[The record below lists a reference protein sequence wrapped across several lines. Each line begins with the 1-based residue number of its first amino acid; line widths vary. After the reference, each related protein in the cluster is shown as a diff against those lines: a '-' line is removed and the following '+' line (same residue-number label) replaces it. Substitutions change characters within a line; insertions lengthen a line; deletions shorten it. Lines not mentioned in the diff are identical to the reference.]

1 MGIVAR
7 LSAALILTGVAVSGT
22 SPAMAGV
29 PEGIAALDRF
39 DYRAA
44 MSEFSD
50 AASMGDA
57 EGQYQLGLLYML
69 GHGGIQQDYGRAA
82 QWFQRA
88 AGTGHPR
95 AMYMLANL
103 YATGNG
109 VERNYDE
116 ARKLMLTA
124 EPGLRDATRL
134 SARATAVMIAELLE
148 ARRRGVTATPVVAA
162 PVAATSGIARP
173 QSQPRPRR

>member
-1 MGIVAR
+1 MGIAVR
-7 LSAALILTGVAVSGT
+7 LSAAVIFGTVAVSLAA
-22 SPAMAGV
+22 PAMAGV
-29 PEGIAALDRF
+29 PEGNAALDRF

-50 AASMGDA
+50 AAAMGDA

-88 AGTGHPR
+88 AATGHPR

-109 VERNYDE
+109 VERNYEE

-134 SARATAVMIAELLE
+134 NARATAVRIAELLD
-148 ARRRGVTATPVVAA
+148 ARRRGAAEAPAAGTPGLAK
-162 PVAATSGIARP
+162 P
-173 QSQPRPRR
+173 QSAPRPRR

>member
-1 MGIVAR
+1 MGIAGR
-7 LSAALILTGVAVSGT
+7 LSAAVIFGTVAASLAA
-22 SPAMAGV
+22 PATAGV
-29 PEGIAALDRF
+29 PEGNAALERF

-50 AASMGDA
+50 AAAMGDA

-88 AGTGHPR
+88 AATGHSR
-95 AMYMLANL
+95 AMYMLAKL

-109 VERNYDE
+109 VERNYEE

-124 EPGLRDATRL
+124 EPGLREATRR
-134 SARATAVMIAELLE
+134 SANATAFMIAELLD
-148 ARRRGVTATPVVAA
+148 ARRRGAAAVPAAGTA
-162 PVAATSGIARP
+162 GLGKP
-173 QSQPRPRR
+173 QSVPRARR

>member
-1 MGIVAR
+1 MGIAAR
-7 LSAALILTGVAVSGT
+7 LSAALILCSVGA
-22 SPAMAGV
+22 PAMAGV
-29 PEGIAALDRF
+29 PEGNAALDRF

-44 MSEFSD
+44 MSEFSE
-50 AASMGDA
+50 AAAMGDA
-57 EGQYQLGLLYML
+57 EGQYRLGLLYML

-88 AGTGHPR
+88 AATGHPR
-95 AMYMLANL
+95 AMYALGNL

-109 VERNYDE
+109 VERNYEE

-124 EPGLRDATRL
+124 EPGLTDGTRL
-134 SARATAVMIAELLE
+134 SARATAVRIGELLE
-148 ARRRGVTATPVVAA
+148 ARRRGATVTPVVAT
-162 PVAATSGIARP
+162 PGVARP